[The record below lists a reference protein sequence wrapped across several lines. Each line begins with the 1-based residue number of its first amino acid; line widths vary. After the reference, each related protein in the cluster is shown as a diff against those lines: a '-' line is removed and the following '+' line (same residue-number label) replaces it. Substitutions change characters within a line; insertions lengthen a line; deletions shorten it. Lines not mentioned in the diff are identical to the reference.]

1 MGTFPRVEGSR
12 GAKEESGVSADSG
25 VKCRALQLGEAA
37 QASEASEGRGWRVPG
52 KAKGGCP
59 EGPSAAPPPPRA
71 LTSLGQKQERGA
83 AGRLGR
89 GPVLAGL
96 DVRGRWL
103 QVFGYFQTD
112 ACTCRVH

>member
-25 VKCRALQLGEAA
+25 VKCRALQLGEAT

-71 LTSLGQKQERGA
+71 LTSLGQKQEEGE

-89 GPVLAGL
+89 GLCWLVWMCG
-96 DVRGRWL
+96 GRWL
-103 QVFGYFQTD
+103 QVFGCFQTD